1 MNYET
6 EGMVWQK
13 GKPISDSQ
21 LTAARYFAHVV
32 ADVIFPIFRFDKINL
47 KLFRLADNI
56 IR

>member
-21 LTAARYFAHVV
+21 LAAARYFAHVV
-32 ADVIFPIFRFDKINL
+32 ADVIFPIFRFDKIKL
-47 KLFRLADNI
+47 RLFRLAGNI
-56 IR
+56 VG

>member
-32 ADVIFPIFRFDKINL
+32 ADVIFLIFRFDKINL

-56 IR
+56 VR